1 MTLDEDK
8 ALADYLRAS
17 RKGTPGEAQAQ
28 IDAIAKTHAPLLRYE
43 QHFGDAATASAH

>member
-17 RKGTPGEAQAQ
+17 RKGTPGETQAE
-28 IDAIAKTHAPLLRYE
+28 IDKLAKDHAPLLRYE